1 MAKLSRR
8 KTEFRNRQNFFRK
21 NVKALEVMEVMNIF
35 QKFVDDIT
43 AKKYMFTLSYVNANV
58 LDEELY
64 GHMGVVSNI
73 SPKNEG
79 ALEAYSQLIASSLVR
94 MSVEFKVS
102 PEELFG
108 MIGTRMVDFEE
119 RIGN

>member
-108 MIGTRMVDFEE
+108 KIGTRMADFEE
-119 RIGN
+119 SIGN